1 MRVECD
7 KTLQQV
13 QLTFGDVALRVFLQR
28 HALKLGESRLHFCQF
43 ECIGPL
49 VLVRRTEDAEDL
61 EDLVDLAVPHEKR
74 SLLQHLGEDA
84 TRAPDVDAERV
95 VLRTKQDLGASVPE
109 GDDLVSV
116 RLDRESEGSGQAK
129 IGELDCL
136 AVAANEQVLWLQVS
150 VENAVRMQE
159 NERLQNLIQEAL
171 TLGVREGFADFL
183 HVFL

>member
-1 MRVECD
+1 MR
-7 KTLQQV
+7 
-13 QLTFGDVALRVFLQR
+13 R
-28 HALKLGESRLHFCQF
+28 S
-43 ECIGPL
+43 
-49 VLVRRTEDAEDL
+49 EDAEDL
-61 EDLVDLAVPHEKR
+61 ENLVNLTVTHEKR
-74 SLLQHLGEDA
+74 PLLQHLGKDA

-116 RLDRESEGSGQAK
+116 CLDRESEGSGQAE

-171 TLGVREGFADFL
+171 ALGVWEGFADFL

>member
-1 MRVECD
+1 MR
-7 KTLQQV
+7 
-13 QLTFGDVALRVFLQR
+13 R
-28 HALKLGESRLHFCQF
+28 S
-43 ECIGPL
+43 
-49 VLVRRTEDAEDL
+49 EDAEDL
-61 EDLVDLAVPHEKR
+61 EDLVDLTVTHEKR
-74 SLLQHLGEDA
+74 PLLQHLGKDA

-116 RLDRESEGSGQAK
+116 CLDRESEGSGQAE

-150 VENAVRMQE
+150 VENPVRMQE

-171 TLGVREGFADFL
+171 ALGVREGFADFL

>member
-1 MRVECD
+1 M
-7 KTLQQV
+7 
-13 QLTFGDVALRVFLQR
+13 LR
-28 HALKLGESRLHFCQF
+28 A
-43 ECIGPL
+43 
-49 VLVRRTEDAEDL
+49 
-61 EDLVDLAVPHEKR
+61 
-74 SLLQHLGEDA
+74 
-84 TRAPDVDAERV
+84 
-95 VLRTKQDLGASVPE
+95 KQDLGASVPE

-116 RLDRESEGSGQAK
+116 CLDRESEGSGQAE

-171 TLGVREGFADFL
+171 ALGVREGFADFL